1 MSLLN
6 RDSVLQMI
14 ALVQLKTLTRQ
25 VDNRVM
31 FFSCNIVSHRNS
43 SRRACMYCPTH
54 SPRPNSRNR
63 VQGFT
68 FIELMITVAIIGI
81 LAGIAYPQY
90 GSYVEKTR
98 RSDGHLA
105 LMSEVQTMERC
116 KSTRYSY
123 ANCTLSRNNS
133 QENNYALTLA
143 TSASTFTITATGQG
157 KQANDTDCAVMTID
171 QLGARTP
178 DPDTTDCWPG

>member
-1 MSLLN
+1 
-6 RDSVLQMI
+6 
-14 ALVQLKTLTRQ
+14 
-25 VDNRVM
+25 
-31 FFSCNIVSHRNS
+31 
-43 SRRACMYCPTH
+43 MYCPTL
-54 SPRPNSRNR
+54 STRPTSYRQIR
-63 VQGFT
+63 GFT

-90 GSYVEKTR
+90 GSYVQKTR

-105 LMSEVQTMERC
+105 LMAEVQAMERC

-123 ANCTLSRNNS
+123 ANCNLSRTTS
-133 QENNYALTLA
+133 QENNYALTLVS
-143 TSASTFTITATGQG
+143 SASTFTITATGQED
-157 KQANDTDCAVMTID
+157 QANDTECQVMTID